1 MILLSWRCW
10 SQLLFYADSNL
21 ADILNNGNNGILKYK
36 ITIQMFGVSNVYFY
50 FLRNKLFLSSKG
62 TLTWSK
68 VTVKLLHCCEKK
80 ISFELNAVLLNSYI
94 NPRNFILLEYFNNI
108 SVLLY
113 FWSNLMQLKILLT
126 SRMFH
131 LIFAQF

>member
-50 FLRNKLFLSSKG
+50 FLRNKLFFIQQGHINLVKSDSKTF
-62 TLTWSK
+62 TLLW
-68 VTVKLLHCCEKK
+68 KK